1 MSRID
6 GTINTRDGQC
16 PASLFTPAG
25 KTGSWP
31 GVIFF
36 MDGLGIRT
44 TMWNMGQRLADLG
57 YTVLLPDLYYRGGR
71 YEPMV
76 PAQVFADPKQ
86 KEVLMQRVGSLD
98 RERKIA
104 DAGAFIDFLS
114 TRAEVKGERFGITGY
129 CMGGNVALTVA
140 GAYPDR
146 FAAIAAFHAG
156 GLVTEQ
162 PDSPHR
168 FLKGVSGRVYVGGAD
183 QDAHFTNEQKDVL
196 EKALND
202 AGVDHRVEI
211 YAGALHGYAVP
222 DHPVFNTEAAERHW
236 QELSKLLDGTLAR

>member
-6 GTINTRDGQC
+6 VTIQTRDGQC
-16 PASLFTPAG
+16 PAALFTPAG

-36 MDGLGIRT
+36 MDGLGVRP
-44 TMWNMGQRLADLG
+44 TMWEMGQRLADLG
-57 YTVLLPDLYYRGGR
+57 YTVLLPDLYYRGGS

-76 PAQVFADPKQ
+76 PAQVFADPKA
-86 KEVLMQRVGSLD
+86 KEVLMQRIGSLD

-104 DAGAFIDFLS
+104 DAGAFIDFLLK
-114 TRAEVKGERFGITGY
+114 RPEVTGQRLGTTGY

-146 FAAIAAFHAG
+146 FAATGSFHAG
-156 GLVTEQ
+156 GLATEQ

-168 FLKGVSGRVYVGGAD
+168 FLKGMTGRVYVGGAD
-183 QDAHFTNEQKDVL
+183 QDAHFTSEQMAAL
-196 EKALND
+196 EKALAD
-202 AGVDHRVEI
+202 AGVNHRVEI
-211 YAGALHGYAVP
+211 YAGAMHGYAVP
-222 DHPVFNTEAAERHW
+222 DHPAFNAQAAERHW
-236 QELSKLLDGTLAR
+236 QALSALFSETLAR